1 MFGLNPAQ
9 LVVDVGNTR
18 YKFAFLE
25 QFWADDELSLNKLP
39 ECYGTIA
46 YENDEPIC
54 WREIQKLLADPS
66 KQLVRVLISG
76 SHPDRMD
83 DLAAIFPADL
93 PEPRVI
99 LYADELPVCLDVQH
113 PETVGLDRILNVM
126 AVNRLRSPAH
136 WAIIVDTGTA
146 TTIDVVS
153 CSGAFQGGAI
163 LPGYE
168 LAAHSLHDYTELLP
182 LISMEEIL
190 EEPPDVVG
198 RQTNHAVRSG
208 LFWGQVG
215 AVNEIVSRISE
226 ELHQT
231 TQAEG
236 EFYLTGGAAPLLRP
250 HLNRPFRY
258 YPQLTLQGLGSLE

>member
-1 MFGLNPAQ
+1 MFDMNPAQ

-25 QFWADDELSLNKLP
+25 QFWADDESALNKLP

-46 YENDEPIC
+46 YENDELIRWEQIYELMGDHSGP
-54 WREIQKLLADPS
+54 
-66 KQLVRVLISG
+66 LVRVLICG

-83 DLAAIFPADL
+83 GLAAAFPDNL

-99 LYADELPVCLDVQH
+99 VAADELPVHLDVQH
-113 PETVGLDRILNVM
+113 PETVGLDRIMNVM

-136 WAIIVDTGTA
+136 WAVIVDTGTA

-153 CSGAFQGGAI
+153 CGGDFQGGAI

-190 EEPPDVVG
+190 KEQPDVIG

-215 AVNEIVSRISE
+215 AVNEIVSRMSA
-226 ELHQT
+226 ELNRAT
-231 TQAEG
+231 KAEG
-236 EFYLTGGAAPLLRP
+236 EFYLTGGAAPLLGP
-250 HLNRPFRY
+250 HLNRSFRY
-258 YPQLTLQGLGSLE
+258 YPQLTLQGLGLLE

>member
-1 MFGLNPAQ
+1 MFDMNPAQ

-18 YKFAFLE
+18 FKFAFLE
-25 QFWADDELSLNKLP
+25 QFWADDESTLNKLP

-46 YENDEPIC
+46 YENDEPIR
-54 WREIQKLLADPS
+54 WRQIQELLDDHS
-66 KQLVRVLISG
+66 RHVVRVLISG

-83 DLAAIFPADL
+83 DLAAVFPDNL

-99 LYADELPVCLDVQH
+99 LYADELPVRLDVQH
-113 PETVGLDRILNVM
+113 PETVGLDRIMNVM
-126 AVNRLRSPAH
+126 AVNRLRPPAH

-153 CSGAFQGGAI
+153 CEGAFQGGAI

-168 LAAHSLHDYTELLP
+168 LAAHSLHYYTQLLP

-190 EEPPDVVG
+190 KEQPDVIG

-215 AVNEIVSRISE
+215 AVNEIVSRISD
-226 ELHQT
+226 ELYKT
-231 TQAEG
+231 TKAEG
-236 EFYLTGGAAPLLRP
+236 EFYLTGGAAPLLGP
-250 HLNRPFRY
+250 HLNSPFQY
-258 YPQLTLQGLGSLE
+258 YPQLTLQGLASME

>member
-1 MFGLNPAQ
+1 MFDMNSAQ
-9 LVVDVGNTR
+9 LAVDVGNTR

-25 QFWADDELSLNKLP
+25 QFWADDESSLNKLP
-39 ECYGTIA
+39 KCYGTIA

-54 WREIQKLLADPS
+54 WRQIQKLLEDHS
-66 KQLVRVLISG
+66 KHLVRVLISG

-83 DLAAIFPADL
+83 DLAAIFPGDF

-99 LYADELPVCLDVQH
+99 LNADELPVCLDVQH

-153 CSGAFQGGAI
+153 CEGAFQGGAI

-168 LAAHSLHDYTELLP
+168 LSAHSLHDYTELLP
-182 LISMEEIL
+182 LISMEETLNELPEVI
-190 EEPPDVVG
+190 G
-198 RQTNHAVRSG
+198 RQTNRAVRSG

-215 AVNEIVSRISE
+215 AVNEIVSRISD
-226 ELHQT
+226 ELHKT
-231 TQAEG
+231 TKAEG
-236 EFYLTGGAAPLLRP
+236 EFYLTGGAAPLLGP
-250 HLNRPFRY
+250 HLNCVFQY
-258 YPQLTLQGLGSLE
+258 YPQLTLQGLGLLE